1 MLLTQLLREMWS
13 AWRSAGAP
21 AAPQSAPG
29 AAYSDAVFRQR
40 DLQAAKE
47 IILNPAPDMTT
58 DERWEFETR
67 AVVEEMGR
75 AMQLDATSRVLD
87 YGCGIGRIA
96 KALIERYGCS
106 VLGVDISADM
116 RRFAVDYVASE
127 RFRTC
132 EPAELDRLVK
142 LGYSATAACACWAAF
157 GEAPIPWSGF
167 DIRIE
172 A

>member
-67 AVVEEMGR
+67 AVVGR
-75 AMQLDATSRVLD
+75 HS
-87 YGCGIGRIA
+87 
-96 KALIERYGCS
+96 ALRPLAEGFNT
-106 VLGVDISADM
+106 M
-116 RRFAVDYVASE
+116 TQHVASLLQSH
-127 RFRTC
+127 RTLTSAVSHDEMALPGIHRALSVITASARQRRSC
-132 EPAELDRLVK
+132 TSHPQSAGCDRPAPSSR
-142 LGYSATAACACWAAF
+142 C
-157 GEAPIPWSGF
+157 
-167 DIRIE
+167 
-172 A
+172 